1 MWRFSLKSID
11 IRKGMRTDGAVSP
24 SPPMMKSRDTEV
36 SGFLVGEEV
45 LVNVHHRVLQRLT
58 HGVDRQSQAHTVRLG
73 ATEMR
78 LLAYLLLHANG
89 KVATYNKILTTVW
102 VHAGLVPSYPRL
114 CRVMQGVNSKL
125 SQLGLSNTF
134 IHTVRNQGCCI
145 EGYVITPVYGDIK
158 GPLFSVN
165 TGRMDVEL

>member
-24 SPPMMKSRDTEV
+24 APPMMKSRDTEV

-58 HGVDRQSQAHTVRLG
+58 HGVDRQSHTVRLG

-78 LLAYLLLHANG
+78 LLAYLLLHPGAARFYREIG
-89 KVATYNKILTTVW
+89 LLT
-102 VHAGLVPSYPRL
+102 
-114 CRVMQGVNSKL
+114 
-125 SQLGLSNTF
+125 
-134 IHTVRNQGCCI
+134 
-145 EGYVITPVYGDIK
+145 
-158 GPLFSVN
+158 
-165 TGRMDVEL
+165 